1 MKAGEIMTRGVSVVS
16 GGDTVETAAGVMA
29 RINAGILPVVA
40 GTRFVGLITDRDIV
54 VRVVAAGKL
63 AASCLVS
70 DVMTED
76 VHYCLEDDTVE
87 DVARRMGD
95 LGVRRMPV
103 FDKADAL
110 VGMISLDDV
119 AMQADWGRT
128 VTGALRRT
136 LQLSRA
142 ARSG

>member
-1 MKAGEIMTRGVSVVS
+1 
-16 GGDTVETAAGVMA
+16 
-29 RINAGILPVVA
+29 
-40 GTRFVGLITDRDIV
+40 
-54 VRVVAAGKL
+54 
-63 AASCLVS
+63 
-70 DVMTED
+70 VMTGD
-76 VHYCLEDDTVE
+76 VHYCLEDDAVE

-110 VGMISLDDV
+110 GGMISLDDV

-128 VTGALRRT
+128 VTGALRRIS
-136 LQLSRA
+136 QLSRA